1 MRKKKFKWPINIWN
15 DAKFHSS
22 LRDSDQ
28 NNKEILRQANVK
40 NIDNMQVLAET
51 EQEFVKVLI

>member
-51 EQEFVKVLI
+51 